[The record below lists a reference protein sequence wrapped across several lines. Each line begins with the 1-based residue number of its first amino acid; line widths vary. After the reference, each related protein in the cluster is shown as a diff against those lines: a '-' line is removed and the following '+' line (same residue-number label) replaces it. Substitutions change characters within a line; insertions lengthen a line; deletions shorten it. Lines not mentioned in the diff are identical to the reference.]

1 MFTVGHVRTPLAV
14 LEDHRLAGGRVFA
27 EFPKRRLGSS
37 ATALLGLGE
46 ESQALVKG
54 DGEELLLVVKTA
66 ALFVL
71 LQVGAVA
78 AVLDSDLDAVGRVDA
93 DGPGQ
98 AKNLAVGNFILFV
111 DEELL
116 LPGSSRKVS
125 LRPNP
130 NVTM

>member
-1 MFTVGHVRTPLAV
+1 MLTIGHVRAPLAV

-27 EFPKRRLGSS
+27 EFPKRWPGYS
-37 ATALLGLGE
+37 AAAPLGLSE
-46 ESQALVKG
+46 ESQALVEG

-78 AVLDSDLDAVGRVDA
+78 AVLDGDLDAVDRVYA

-98 AKNLAVGNFILFV
+98 AEKLERVVEGDPL
-111 DEELL
+111 EGHGGEQ
-116 LPGSSRKVS
+116 
-125 LRPNP
+125 
-130 NVTM
+130 